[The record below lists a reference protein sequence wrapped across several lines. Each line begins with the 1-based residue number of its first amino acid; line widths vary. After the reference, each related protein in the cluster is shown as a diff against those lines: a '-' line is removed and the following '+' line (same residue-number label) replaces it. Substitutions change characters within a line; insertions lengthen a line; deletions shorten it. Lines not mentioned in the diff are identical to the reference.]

1 MENFDKHTL
10 KTVVKLTISLLEIH
24 NHQVGKSAKE
34 ILDIKK
40 QTKVKTLN
48 LIEAGLDKKP
58 ILKNIVEKFITK
70 ELDQVK
76 GKILDEDKIE
86 VYPKDSFYKSLL
98 SSYNEEINETED
110 LIELKSIILNWKKE
124 NENNSYKFF
133 SGNID
138 GSFMILFQTEKQKE
152 TLKR

>member
-1 MENFDKHTL
+1 M
-10 KTVVKLTISLLEIH
+10 
-24 NHQVGKSAKE
+24 
-34 ILDIKK
+34 DIKRQK
-40 QTKVKTLN
+40 KVKTLN
-48 LIEAGLDKKP
+48 LIEAWLDKKP

-98 SSYNEEINETED
+98 SSHNEEITEKED
-110 LIELKSIILNWKKE
+110 LIELKSIILSWKEE

-133 SGNID
+133 SEYID
-138 GSFMILFQTEKQKE
+138 CSFMFLFQTEKQKE